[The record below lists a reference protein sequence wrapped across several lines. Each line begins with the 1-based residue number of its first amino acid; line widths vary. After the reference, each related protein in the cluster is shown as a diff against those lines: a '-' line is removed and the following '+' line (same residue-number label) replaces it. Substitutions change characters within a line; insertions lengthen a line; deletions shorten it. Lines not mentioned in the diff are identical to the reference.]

1 MLDPGETFVFTNV
14 GDTNQDGVQGPG
26 ETFQFYNAGDTDHNG
41 VEDGGETFQ
50 FDWSTIRPP
59 RSMPI
64 MTGSMTATP
73 IMTAF

>member
-1 MLDPGETFVFTNV
+1 MFTNV
-14 GDTNQDGVQGPG
+14 GDTNQNGVQDPG
-26 ETFQFYNAGDTDHNG
+26 ETFQFYNAGDTNHNG
-41 VEDGGETFQ
+41 VEDDGETFQ
-50 FDWSTIRPP
+50 FDVEPCGRP